1 MKLYTTLLIIL
12 VITSCSQNQHP
23 PANKPAIVDNAKIEK
38 NKQTAILNE
47 VSELT
52 RAAQR
57 LDRQG
62 RDMDSYRLASGAE
75 SQRTCSALMEDRQ
88 REVNDL
94 EAKIK
99 NVPDTYSTRLT
110 PIIPDLNECVSC
122 SKKAM
127 SNCVKTRAAVN
138 ALIKELYPQ

>member
-1 MKLYTTLLIIL
+1 MKLYTTLLIVL
-12 VITSCSQNQHP
+12 VSTSCSQNP
-23 PANKPAIVDNAKIEK
+23 SANKPAVVDNAKIEK
-38 NKQTAILNE
+38 NKQTALLNE

-57 LDRQG
+57 LERQG
-62 RDMDSYRLASGAE
+62 RDLDSYRLASGTE
-75 SQRTCSALMEDRQ
+75 SQRTCNVLMEDRQ

-99 NVPDTYSTRLT
+99 NLPDSYSVRLI

-127 SNCVKTRAAVN
+127 GGCVKTRTAIN
-138 ALIKELYPQ
+138 GLIKELYPQ

>member
-1 MKLYTTLLIIL
+1 MKLSTTLLIIL
-12 VITSCSQNQHP
+12 VSTSCSQNP
-23 PANKPAIVDNAKIEK
+23 PANKPAVVDNAKIEK
-38 NKQTAILNE
+38 NKQTALLNE

-57 LDRQG
+57 LERQG

-75 SQRTCSALMEDRQ
+75 SQRTCNVLMEDRQ

-94 EAKIK
+94 EVKIK
-99 NVPDTYSTRLT
+99 NLPESYGIRLT

-122 SKKAM
+122 SKKATG
-127 SNCVKTRAAVN
+127 NCVKIRAAIN
-138 ALIKELYPQ
+138 GLIKELFPQ

>member
-1 MKLYTTLLIIL
+1 MKFYATLLIIL
-12 VITSCSQNQHP
+12 VFTSCSQNP
-23 PANKPAIVDNAKIEK
+23 PAKKPAVVDNAKIEK
-38 NKQTAILNE
+38 NKQTVLLNE

-57 LDRQG
+57 LEKQG
-62 RDMDSYRLASGAE
+62 REMDSYRSASGAE
-75 SQRTCSALMEDRQ
+75 SMRWCNVLTEDRR

-99 NVPDTYSTRLT
+99 NLPDSFSIRLT
-110 PIIPDLNECVSC
+110 SILPDLSECVSC

-127 SNCVKTRAAVN
+127 SSCVKTRAAIN
-138 ALIKELYPQ
+138 GLIKELFPQ